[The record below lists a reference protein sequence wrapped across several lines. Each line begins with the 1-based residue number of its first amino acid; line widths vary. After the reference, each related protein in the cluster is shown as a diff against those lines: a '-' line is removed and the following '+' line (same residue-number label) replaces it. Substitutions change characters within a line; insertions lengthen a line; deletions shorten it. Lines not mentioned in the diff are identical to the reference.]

1 MTAELP
7 AIYDQ
12 YVLYHQSFRQD
23 FLIHC
28 ADVVSVER
36 TSKVLTASE
45 FASLWNYWGEI
56 GTQTEWRRRFER
68 GYSAS
73 MQPFSNAIRE
83 ALIRP
88 DTQLD
93 DQLATA
99 A

>member
-1 MTAELP
+1 MSTELQ

-23 FLIHC
+23 FLINC

-36 TSKVLTASE
+36 SPKVLTIDE
-45 FASLWNYWGEI
+45 FATLWNHWQEK

-68 GYSAS
+68 GYLAS
-73 MQPFSNAIRE
+73 TQSFANGIR
-83 ALIRP
+83 AVLIPPIAR
-88 DTQLD
+88 QE
-93 DQLATA
+93 DQLAKA